1 MKNKNHLKEIIDF
14 DKSVKKT
21 EKSLIFNDE
30 FFKEC
35 QIVKYRFLFEE
46 YDILYFKFGTYCKN
60 WRGDIFFI
68 EKLNFSDKYQYQWHS
83 AFKFLLNDTD
93 RFILNGIDGFILN
106 DIDGFILNDIDG
118 FVLNDID
125 GYENMLTLSKYDK
138 KIRLVFDTH
147 TRAEFQDI
155 TIAYSF
161 DELIDGLY
169 LSDN

>member
-14 DKSVKKT
+14 EKSIKRT

-35 QIVKYRFLFEE
+35 EIVKYRFLFEE
-46 YDILYFKFGTYCKN
+46 YDVLYFKFGTCCKN
-60 WRGDIFFI
+60 WRGNIFFI

-83 AFKFLLNDTD
+83 V
-93 RFILNGIDGFILN
+93 FI
-106 DIDGFILNDIDG
+106 

-125 GYENMLTLSKYDK
+125 GYENMLTLSKHDK

-147 TRAEFQDI
+147 TRAEFQSI

-169 LSDN
+169 LNDN

>member
-14 DKSVKKT
+14 DKSVKKA

-35 QIVKYRFLFEE
+35 QIVKYRFLFDE
-46 YDILYFKFGTYCKN
+46 YDILYFKTGTCCKN

-68 EKLNFSDKYQYQWHS
+68 EKLNFSDKYQHQWHS
-83 AFKFLLNDTD
+83 AFK
-93 RFILNGIDGFILN
+93 
-106 DIDGFILNDIDG
+106 

>member
-46 YDILYFKFGTYCKN
+46 YDILYFKFGTCCKN

-68 EKLNFSDKYQYQWHS
+68 EKFNFSDKYQYQWHS
-83 AFKFLLNDTD
+83 V
-93 RFILNGIDGFILN
+93 FI
-106 DIDGFILNDIDG
+106 

-155 TIAYSF
+155 TITYSF

>member
-14 DKSVKKT
+14 DKSVEKA

-46 YDILYFKFGTYCKN
+46 YDILYFKTGTCCKN

-83 AFKFLLNDTD
+83 AFK
-93 RFILNGIDGFILN
+93 
-106 DIDGFILNDIDG
+106 

>member
-14 DKSVKKT
+14 EKSIKRT

-35 QIVKYRFLFEE
+35 EIVKYRFLFEE
-46 YDILYFKFGTYCKN
+46 YDVLYFKFGTCCKN
-60 WRGDIFFI
+60 WRGNIFFI

-83 AFKFLLNDTD
+83 AFKF
-93 RFILNGIDGFILN
+93 
-106 DIDGFILNDIDG
+106 
-118 FVLNDID
+118 VLNDID
-125 GYENMLTLSKYDK
+125 GYENMLTLSKHDK

-147 TRAEFQDI
+147 TRAEFQSI

>member
-35 QIVKYRFLFEE
+35 GIVKYHFLFEE
-46 YDILYFKFGTYCKN
+46 YDILYFKFGTCCKN

-68 EKLNFSDKYQYQWHS
+68 EKLNFSDKYQSQWHS
-83 AFKFLLNDTD
+83 AFK
-93 RFILNGIDGFILN
+93 
-106 DIDGFILNDIDG
+106 

-147 TRAEFQDI
+147 TRAEFQYI

>member
-1 MKNKNHLKEIIDF
+1 MENKNHLKEIIDF
-14 DKSVKKT
+14 EKSIKRT

-35 QIVKYRFLFEE
+35 EIVKYRFLFEE
-46 YDILYFKFGTYCKN
+46 YDILYFKFGTCCKN

-83 AFKFLLNDTD
+83 V
-93 RFILNGIDGFILN
+93 FI
-106 DIDGFILNDIDG
+106 
-118 FVLNDID
+118 FVLNNID

-147 TRAEFQDI
+147 TRAEFQSI

-169 LSDN
+169 LNNN

>member
-1 MKNKNHLKEIIDF
+1 MENKNHLKEIIDF

-46 YDILYFKFGTYCKN
+46 YDILYFKFVTCCKN

-68 EKLNFSDKYQYQWHS
+68 EKLNFFDKYQYQWHS
-83 AFKFLLNDTD
+83 AFKFLLNDIG
-93 RFILNGIDGFILN
+93 RFILN
-106 DIDGFILNDIDG
+106 DIDE
-118 FVLNDID
+118 
-125 GYENMLTLSKYDK
+125 YENMLTLSKYDK

-147 TRAEFQDI
+147 TRAEFQYI

>member
-14 DKSVKKT
+14 DKSVKRT

-46 YDILYFKFGTYCKN
+46 YDTLYFKFGTCCKN
-60 WRGDIFFI
+60 WRGNIFFI

-83 AFKFLLNDTD
+83 AFK
-93 RFILNGIDGFILN
+93 
-106 DIDGFILNDIDG
+106 

>member
-1 MKNKNHLKEIIDF
+1 MENRNHLKEIIDF
-14 DKSVKKT
+14 EKSIKRT

-35 QIVKYRFLFEE
+35 EIVKYRFLFEE
-46 YDILYFKFGTYCKN
+46 YDTLYFKFGTCCKN

-83 AFKFLLNDTD
+83 AFK
-93 RFILNGIDGFILN
+93 
-106 DIDGFILNDIDG
+106 

>member
-1 MKNKNHLKEIIDF
+1 MENKNHLKEIIDF

-46 YDILYFKFGTYCKN
+46 YDILYFKTGTCCKN

-83 AFKFLLNDTD
+83 AFK
-93 RFILNGIDGFILN
+93 
-106 DIDGFILNDIDG
+106 

-169 LSDN
+169 LSDFI

>member
-1 MKNKNHLKEIIDF
+1 MKNKNYLKEIIDF

-35 QIVKYRFLFEE
+35 QITKYRFLFEE
-46 YDILYFKFGTYCKN
+46 YNILYFKFGTCCKN

-93 RFILNGIDGFILN
+93 RFILN
-106 DIDGFILNDIDG
+106 DIDE

-147 TRAEFQDI
+147 TRAEFQYI

>member
-1 MKNKNHLKEIIDF
+1 MENRNHLKEIIDF
-14 DKSVKKT
+14 EKSIKRT

-35 QIVKYRFLFEE
+35 EIVKYRFLFEE
-46 YDILYFKFGTYCKN
+46 YDTLYFKFGTCCKN

-68 EKLNFSDKYQYQWHS
+68 EKFNFSDKYQYQWHS
-83 AFKFLLNDTD
+83 V
-93 RFILNGIDGFILN
+93 FI
-106 DIDGFILNDIDG
+106 
-118 FVLNDID
+118 FVLNNID

>member
-1 MKNKNHLKEIIDF
+1 MENKNHLKEIIDF
-14 DKSVKKT
+14 EKSIKRT

-35 QIVKYRFLFEE
+35 EIVKYRFLFEE
-46 YDILYFKFGTYCKN
+46 YDTLYFKFGTCCKN

-83 AFKFLLNDTD
+83 V
-93 RFILNGIDGFILN
+93 FI
-106 DIDGFILNDIDG
+106 
-118 FVLNDID
+118 FVLNNID
-125 GYENMLTLSKYDK
+125 GYENMLTLSKRDK

-147 TRAEFQDI
+147 TRAEFQSI

-169 LSDN
+169 LNNN

>member
-1 MKNKNHLKEIIDF
+1 MENKNHLKEIIDF
-14 DKSVKKT
+14 EKSIKRT

-35 QIVKYRFLFEE
+35 EIVKYRFLFEE
-46 YDILYFKFGTYCKN
+46 YDTLYFKFGTCCKN
-60 WRGDIFFI
+60 WRGNIFFI

-83 AFKFLLNDTD
+83 V
-93 RFILNGIDGFILN
+93 FI
-106 DIDGFILNDIDG
+106 

-125 GYENMLTLSKYDK
+125 GYENMLTLSKRDK

>member
-1 MKNKNHLKEIIDF
+1 MENKNHLKEIIDF

-35 QIVKYRFLFEE
+35 GIVKYHFLFEE
-46 YDILYFKFGTYCKN
+46 YDILYFKSGTCCKN

-83 AFKFLLNDTD
+83 AFK
-93 RFILNGIDGFILN
+93 
-106 DIDGFILNDIDG
+106 

>member
-1 MKNKNHLKEIIDF
+1 MENKNHLKEIIDF

-35 QIVKYRFLFEE
+35 EIVKYRFLFEE
-46 YDILYFKFGTYCKN
+46 YDTLYFKFGTCCKN

-83 AFKFLLNDTD
+83 V
-93 RFILNGIDGFILN
+93 FI
-106 DIDGFILNDIDG
+106 

-125 GYENMLTLSKYDK
+125 GYENMLTLSKRDK

>member
-46 YDILYFKFGTYCKN
+46 YDILYFKFGTCCKN

-68 EKLNFSDKYQYQWHS
+68 EKLNFSDKYQYQWNS
-83 AFKFLLNDTD
+83 AFKFLLNDIG
-93 RFILNGIDGFILN
+93 RFI
-106 DIDGFILNDIDG
+106 
-118 FVLNDID
+118 LNDID

-147 TRAEFQDI
+147 TKAEFQYI

>member
-35 QIVKYRFLFEE
+35 GIVKYHFLFEE
-46 YDILYFKFGTYCKN
+46 YDILYFKFGTCCKN

-83 AFKFLLNDTD
+83 AFKFLLNDID
-93 RFILNGIDGFILN
+93 RFI
-106 DIDGFILNDIDG
+106 
-118 FVLNDID
+118 LNDID

-138 KIRLVFDTH
+138 KIHLVFDTH
-147 TRAEFQDI
+147 TRAEFQYI

>member
-1 MKNKNHLKEIIDF
+1 MENRNHLKEIIDF
-14 DKSVKKT
+14 EKSIKRT

-35 QIVKYRFLFEE
+35 EIVKYRFLFEE
-46 YDILYFKFGTYCKN
+46 YDTLYFKFGTCCKN
-60 WRGDIFFI
+60 WRGNIFFI

-83 AFKFLLNDTD
+83 AFK
-93 RFILNGIDGFILN
+93 
-106 DIDGFILNDIDG
+106 

-169 LSDN
+169 LNNN

>member
-1 MKNKNHLKEIIDF
+1 MENRNHLKEIIDF
-14 DKSVKKT
+14 EKSIKRT

-35 QIVKYRFLFEE
+35 EIVKYRFLFEE
-46 YDILYFKFGTYCKN
+46 YDTLYFKFGTCCKN
-60 WRGDIFFI
+60 WRGNIFFI

-83 AFKFLLNDTD
+83 V
-93 RFILNGIDGFILN
+93 FI
-106 DIDGFILNDIDG
+106 
-118 FVLNDID
+118 FVLNNID

-147 TRAEFQDI
+147 TRAEFQSI

>member
-14 DKSVKKT
+14 EKSIKRT

-35 QIVKYRFLFEE
+35 EIVKYRFLFEE
-46 YDILYFKFGTYCKN
+46 YDILYFKFGTCCKN
-60 WRGDIFFI
+60 WRGNIFFI

-83 AFKFLLNDTD
+83 AFK
-93 RFILNGIDGFILN
+93 
-106 DIDGFILNDIDG
+106 

-147 TRAEFQDI
+147 TRAEFQSI

-169 LSDN
+169 LNNN

>member
-14 DKSVKKT
+14 EKSIKRT

-35 QIVKYRFLFEE
+35 EIVKYRFLFEE
-46 YDILYFKFGTYCKN
+46 YDTLYFKFGTCCKN
-60 WRGDIFFI
+60 WRGNIFFI

-83 AFKFLLNDTD
+83 V
-93 RFILNGIDGFILN
+93 FI
-106 DIDGFILNDIDG
+106 
-118 FVLNDID
+118 FVLNNID

-147 TRAEFQDI
+147 TRAEFQSI

-169 LSDN
+169 LNDN

>member
-1 MKNKNHLKEIIDF
+1 MENKNHLKEIIDF

-35 QIVKYRFLFEE
+35 QIVKYHFLFEE
-46 YDILYFKFGTYCKN
+46 YDILYFKTGTCCKN

-83 AFKFLLNDTD
+83 AFK
-93 RFILNGIDGFILN
+93 
-106 DIDGFILNDIDG
+106 

>member
-1 MKNKNHLKEIIDF
+1 MENKNHLKEIIDF
-14 DKSVKKT
+14 EKSIKRT

-35 QIVKYRFLFEE
+35 EIVKYRFLFEE
-46 YDILYFKFGTYCKN
+46 YDILYFKFGTCCKN

-83 AFKFLLNDTD
+83 AFK
-93 RFILNGIDGFILN
+93 
-106 DIDGFILNDIDG
+106 

-147 TRAEFQDI
+147 TRAEFQSI

-169 LSDN
+169 LNNN

>member
-1 MKNKNHLKEIIDF
+1 MENKNHLKEIIDF
-14 DKSVKKT
+14 DKSVKKA

-46 YDILYFKFGTYCKN
+46 YDILYFKFGTCCKN

-83 AFKFLLNDTD
+83 AFKF
-93 RFILNGIDGFILN
+93 
-106 DIDGFILNDIDG
+106 
-118 FVLNDID
+118 VLNDID

-138 KIRLVFDTH
+138 KIHLVFDTH

-155 TIAYSF
+155 TRII
-161 DELIDGLY
+161 LM
-169 LSDN
+169 N

>member
-35 QIVKYRFLFEE
+35 GIVKYHFLFEE
-46 YDILYFKFGTYCKN
+46 YDILYFKFGTCCKN
-60 WRGDIFFI
+60 WRCDIFFI

-83 AFKFLLNDTD
+83 AFK
-93 RFILNGIDGFILN
+93 
-106 DIDGFILNDIDG
+106 

>member
-1 MKNKNHLKEIIDF
+1 MENRNHLKEIIDF
-14 DKSVKKT
+14 EKSIKRT

-35 QIVKYRFLFEE
+35 EIVKYRFLFEE
-46 YDILYFKFGTYCKN
+46 YDILYFKFGTCCKN
-60 WRGDIFFI
+60 WRGNIFFI

-83 AFKFLLNDTD
+83 V
-93 RFILNGIDGFILN
+93 FI
-106 DIDGFILNDIDG
+106 
-118 FVLNDID
+118 FVLNNID

-147 TRAEFQDI
+147 TRAEFQSI

-169 LSDN
+169 LNNN

>member
-1 MKNKNHLKEIIDF
+1 MENRNHLKEIIDF
-14 DKSVKKT
+14 EKSIKRT

-46 YDILYFKFGTYCKN
+46 YDILYFKFGTCCKN
-60 WRGDIFFI
+60 WRGNIFFI

-83 AFKFLLNDTD
+83 V
-93 RFILNGIDGFILN
+93 FI
-106 DIDGFILNDIDG
+106 

-147 TRAEFQDI
+147 TRAEFQSI

>member
-1 MKNKNHLKEIIDF
+1 MENRNHLKEIIDF
-14 DKSVKKT
+14 EKSIKRT

-35 QIVKYRFLFEE
+35 EIVKYRFLFEE
-46 YDILYFKFGTYCKN
+46 YDTLYFKFGTCCKN
-60 WRGDIFFI
+60 WRGNIFFI

-83 AFKFLLNDTD
+83 V
-93 RFILNGIDGFILN
+93 FI
-106 DIDGFILNDIDG
+106 

-125 GYENMLTLSKYDK
+125 GYENMLTLSKRDK

-147 TRAEFQDI
+147 TRAEFQSI

-169 LSDN
+169 LNDN

>member
-1 MKNKNHLKEIIDF
+1 MENKNHLKEIIDF
-14 DKSVKKT
+14 EKSIKRT
-21 EKSLIFNDE
+21 GKSLIFNDE
-30 FFKEC
+30 FFNEC
-35 QIVKYRFLFEE
+35 EIVKYRFLFEE
-46 YDILYFKFGTYCKN
+46 YDILYFKFGTCCKN

-83 AFKFLLNDTD
+83 V
-93 RFILNGIDGFILN
+93 FI
-106 DIDGFILNDIDG
+106 
-118 FVLNDID
+118 FVLNNID
-125 GYENMLTLSKYDK
+125 GYENMLTLSKRDK

>member
-1 MKNKNHLKEIIDF
+1 MENKNHLKEIIDF
-14 DKSVKKT
+14 EKSIKRT

-35 QIVKYRFLFEE
+35 EIVKYRFLFEE
-46 YDILYFKFGTYCKN
+46 YDTLYFKFGTCCKN

-83 AFKFLLNDTD
+83 V
-93 RFILNGIDGFILN
+93 FI
-106 DIDGFILNDIDG
+106 

-125 GYENMLTLSKYDK
+125 GYENMLTLSKRDK

-147 TRAEFQDI
+147 TRAEFQSI

-169 LSDN
+169 LNNN

>member
-1 MKNKNHLKEIIDF
+1 MENKNHLKEIIDF

-35 QIVKYRFLFEE
+35 EIVKYRFLFEE
-46 YDILYFKFGTYCKN
+46 YDTLYFKFGTCCKN

-83 AFKFLLNDTD
+83 AFK
-93 RFILNGIDGFILN
+93 
-106 DIDGFILNDIDG
+106 

-169 LSDN
+169 LNDN

>member
-1 MKNKNHLKEIIDF
+1 MENKNHLKEIIDF
-14 DKSVKKT
+14 EKSIKRT

-35 QIVKYRFLFEE
+35 EIVKYRFLFEE
-46 YDILYFKFGTYCKN
+46 YDILYFKTGTCCKN

-83 AFKFLLNDTD
+83 VFIFL
-93 RFILNGIDGFILN
+93 
-106 DIDGFILNDIDG
+106 
-118 FVLNDID
+118 LNDID

>member
-1 MKNKNHLKEIIDF
+1 MENKNHLKKIIDF

-35 QIVKYRFLFEE
+35 GIVKYHFLFEE
-46 YDILYFKFGTYCKN
+46 YDILYFKFGTCCKN

-68 EKLNFSDKYQYQWHS
+68 EKLNFSDKYQSQWHS
-83 AFKFLLNDTD
+83 AFK
-93 RFILNGIDGFILN
+93 
-106 DIDGFILNDIDG
+106 

-125 GYENMLTLSKYDK
+125 GYENMLTLSKRDK

-147 TRAEFQDI
+147 TRAEFQSI

-169 LSDN
+169 LNNN

>member
-14 DKSVKKT
+14 EKSIKRT

-35 QIVKYRFLFEE
+35 EIVKYRFLFEE
-46 YDILYFKFGTYCKN
+46 YDVLYFKFGTCCKN

-83 AFKFLLNDTD
+83 AFKF
-93 RFILNGIDGFILN
+93 
-106 DIDGFILNDIDG
+106 
-118 FVLNDID
+118 VLNDID
-125 GYENMLTLSKYDK
+125 GYENMLTLSKHDK

-147 TRAEFQDI
+147 TRAEFQSI

-169 LSDN
+169 LNDN

>member
-35 QIVKYRFLFEE
+35 GIVKYHFLFEE
-46 YDILYFKFGTYCKN
+46 YDILYFKTGTCCKN

-83 AFKFLLNDTD
+83 V
-93 RFILNGIDGFILN
+93 FI
-106 DIDGFILNDIDG
+106 

-147 TRAEFQDI
+147 TRAEFQSI

>member
-46 YDILYFKFGTYCKN
+46 YDILYFKFGTCCKN

-83 AFKFLLNDTD
+83 AFKFLLNDID
-93 RFILNGIDGFILN
+93 RFI
-106 DIDGFILNDIDG
+106 
-118 FVLNDID
+118 LNDID

-169 LSDN
+169 LSDNQVT

>member
-1 MKNKNHLKEIIDF
+1 MENKNHLKKIIDF

-21 EKSLIFNDE
+21 EKSSIFNDE

-35 QIVKYRFLFEE
+35 EIVKYRFLFEE
-46 YDILYFKFGTYCKN
+46 YDILYFKTGTCCKN

-68 EKLNFSDKYQYQWHS
+68 EKLNFSDKYQHQWNS
-83 AFKFLLNDTD
+83 AFK
-93 RFILNGIDGFILN
+93 
-106 DIDGFILNDIDG
+106 